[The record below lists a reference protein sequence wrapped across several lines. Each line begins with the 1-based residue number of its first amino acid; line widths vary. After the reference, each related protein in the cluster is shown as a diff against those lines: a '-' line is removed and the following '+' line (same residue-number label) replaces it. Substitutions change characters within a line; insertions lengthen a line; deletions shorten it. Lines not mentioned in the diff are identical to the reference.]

1 MPTISNVIGLLLIG
15 LGAAMLVPA
24 AVDPAD
30 ALQFIMS
37 ATITL
42 FFGAALFLAN
52 RTPEYR
58 IDVRQ
63 AYLLTSG
70 AWTVLPLFAAL
81 PFALS
86 GIGITDAVFE
96 SVSGVTTTGS
106 TILTRIDFRPPS
118 LLFWRAMLQW
128 AGGVG
133 IIVTSIAILPLLR
146 VGGMQLFRTES
157 SERSDKEL
165 PRAATIAAGT
175 LWAYGAISIACAI
188 AYKVAGMGVFDAVTH
203 AMTTVSTGGYSTHD
217 LSMGHFGN
225 PAIHWIATLFMLA
238 GSIPFV
244 LYIRL
249 TRGGSLHSVQ
259 VRALLGFLASVIF
272 VLTLW
277 RLVHSD
283 ATVFEALTAV
293 SFSVVSVV
301 TTTGFATADYTE
313 WGAFAVFVFFVLTFV
328 GGCTGSTAGGIKFMR
343 LIVVGK
349 MLRVALWRIFY
360 PHGVFVERYEDKR
373 LGGDVMGSVAAYLVM
388 FFVSYLLLTAGLQF
402 TGLDFPTSA
411 SGAVTALANVGPGI
425 GPKIGPSGNFS
436 MLPDAA
442 KWLLCLG
449 MLLGRLE
456 FIALLVLA
464 NPAYWRPWA
473 KPL

>member
-15 LGAAMLVPA
+15 LGAVMLVPA

-30 ALQFIMS
+30 AWQFFLS
-37 ATITL
+37 AVITL
-42 FFGAALFLAN
+42 FCGGALFVAS
-52 RTPEYR
+52 RAAGYR
-58 IDVRQ
+58 IDARQ

-70 AWTVLPLFAAL
+70 AWTILPLFAAL
-81 PFALS
+81 PFLLS
-86 GIGITDAVFE
+86 GISLADAVFE

-106 TILTRIDFRPPS
+106 TVLTKLDMRPPS

-175 LWAYGAISIACAI
+175 LWAYGGLSIACAL
-188 AYKVAGMGVFDAVTH
+188 AYRLAGMNGFDAITH
-203 AMTTVSTGGYSTHD
+203 AMTTVSTGGYSTHN
-217 LSMGHFGN
+217 LSMGHFTD
-225 PAIHWIATLFMLA
+225 PAIHWIAILFMLA

-249 TRGGSLHSVQ
+249 TRRGSLRSVQ
-259 VRALLGFLASVIF
+259 VRALVGFLASVIF

-277 RLVHSD
+277 RLIHSD
-283 ATVFEALTAV
+283 AAPFETLTAV
-293 SFSVVSVV
+293 TFNVVSVV
-301 TTTGFATADYTE
+301 TTTGFATTDYTE

-349 MLRVALWRIFY
+349 MIRIGLWRIFY

-373 LGGDVMGSVAAYLVM
+373 LGEDVMGSVAAYLVM
-388 FFVSYLLLTAGLQF
+388 FFMSYLLLTAGLQL

-425 GPKIGPSGNFS
+425 GAEIGPSGNFA

-464 NPAYWRPWA
+464 NPAYWKPWA